1 MIICPETRFAIP
13 RNSLVLLTII
23 LVLSSVPFSAQTSD
37 SQKPAPLAPAQNE
50 APAPTAVFKSSAELV
65 LVPVVVKGRNGK
77 SVTGLSKDVFRL
89 EESGKEQTISLFEEI
104 QPPPPAP
111 ASTTVADRGYS
122 NIPVDSAGQARLT
135 IIVLDLLN
143 TSQFQRSDGRDQIVK
158 FLSKGLPPNQP
169 VSLVCITTKGVQPVH
184 PFSSDTNSL
193 IQALKKISLGA
204 ETIMS
209 GQANAPGTGVFR
221 ENLNISTIAQITEIA
236 QAYTGIPGRK
246 TLIFAAG
253 RIPGL
258 ATESQIFDASTL
270 ADDQRLMW
278 RSLIEANISIYPMH
292 LMEWSSNPAR
302 SGPGRNLDLRLGEFA
317 DSTGGNLCIESNE
330 PMRCLT
336 DAVDDSRSYYMLG
349 FAVQP
354 DDRKPG
360 WRYLK
365 VKVNVEH
372 VNVRARN
379 GFYYGNPAPPV
390 EVPKRPQEI
399 NALAS
404 PLSNSG
410 VPMYVKVLP
419 PAPSSGSAPASGKK
433 TVGFLITVPFNGIK
447 IDPSSANPLDLDVG
461 AIALTSKVKEAA
473 ELVHPVRG
481 DPTPENLKQ
490 WARDGIKLQ
499 EKLELPPGSY
509 DVRFFVRDNNTTQI
523 GTVVFPLDVN

>member
-1 MIICPETRFAIP
+1 MISCLKSRFAVAQ
-13 RNSLVLLTII
+13 SWLFLLWFT
-23 LVLSSVPFSAQTSD
+23 LFLLSAPFSAQTSD
-37 SQKPAPLAPAQNE
+37 PQKPAPQAPPQNE
-50 APAPTAVFKSSAELV
+50 PPAPTAVFKSSAELV
-65 LVPVVVKGRNGK
+65 LVPVVVKDRKGK
-77 SVTGLSKDVFRL
+77 SVTGLTKDVFQL
-89 EESGKEQTISLFEEI
+89 EESNKAQTISLFEEI
-104 QPPPPAP
+104 QPPPAAA
-111 ASTTVADRGYS
+111 ASTTLADLGYS
-122 NIPVDSAGQARLT
+122 NIPVDDAGQPRLT

-143 TSQFQRSDGRDQIVK
+143 TSQFQRSDGRDQLVK

-169 VSLVCITTKGVQPVH
+169 VSLVCLTTKGLQPVH
-184 PFSSDTNSL
+184 PFSTDTNSL

-209 GQANAPGTGVFR
+209 GQANAPGTSVFR
-221 ENLNISTIAQITEIA
+221 ENLNISTIAQITEIG

-246 TLIFAAG
+246 TLILAAG

-270 ADDQRLMW
+270 ADDQRKMW
-278 RSLIEANISIYPMH
+278 QSLIGANISIYPMH
-292 LMEWSSNPAR
+292 LMEWSRNPTR

-379 GFYYGNPAPPV
+379 GFYYGTPAPV

-419 PAPSSGSAPASGKK
+419 PPPASGSAPTSDKK
-433 TVGFLITVPFNGIK
+433 TVAFLITVPFNGIK

-461 AIALTSKVKEAA
+461 AIALTSKVKEAG
-473 ELVHPVRG
+473 ELLHPVRG
-481 DPTPENLKQ
+481 NPTPEIQKQ